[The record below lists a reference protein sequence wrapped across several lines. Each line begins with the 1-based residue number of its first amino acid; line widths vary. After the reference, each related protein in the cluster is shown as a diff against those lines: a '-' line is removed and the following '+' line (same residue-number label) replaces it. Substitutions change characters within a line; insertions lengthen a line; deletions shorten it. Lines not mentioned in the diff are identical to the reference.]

1 MDANPDV
8 EVTIPINYFWTREIR
23 VLTSYYCGPP
33 DIKDALMLIES
44 GQIDVEDMIT
54 HRLPLTEI
62 IKGFELVTQQSDS
75 LKVIIEPQLK

>member
-1 MDANPDV
+1 
-8 EVTIPINYFWTREIR
+8 
-23 VLTSYYCGPP
+23 
-33 DIKDALMLIES
+33 MLLES

-75 LKVIIEPQLK
+75 LKVIIRPQLK